1 MNIYNINYK
10 FLMNLNSK
18 KILIFLF
25 TILHVY
31 CQNKVK
37 EGDYSD
43 CESSTSSNSIS
54 FSNFN
59 ITNQEIRV
67 NIITKEKGIIKI
79 SDEIY
84 FKFNKNI
91 NISNDTLAI
100 VLSICSK
107 LKYEFIYIDLIIS
120 KELLKELK
128 KYTYGDIK
136 VKGIIDNDKSNIK
149 ERKEKIIINFSGG
162 FDSLSLLSLLPKNS
176 YDLVSVY
183 WKGFER
189 EKEFFKKFSPYTLET
204 NFRGFLEEAKI
215 WEFMGIGSLLYNDM
229 INAKYQAFGTAFEE
243 YDFHGSYNFSI
254 QKSFQSRP
262 FDITGVYD
270 IKLIQGLTEIG
281 TALIVLKDYPLLVSE
296 SLISLADNLSLK
308 NYRKK
313 LILTILKKK
322 YNLKNAYLGF
332 DEIIYPKNKIKWG
345 FFVDDFLIFWWIKNI
360 GFEETSKFFSDI
372 PKDILEIVESNSLE
386 FYEKYNI
393 NYLNNI
399 PAQYKQT
406 VLENLGRLNI
416 EPYNERDFKE
426 LKNVLLYMK
435 KDHARLKND
444 WDKYFDF

>member
-1 MNIYNINYK
+1 
-10 FLMNLNSK
+10 MNLIYK
-18 KILIFLF
+18 KILTFLLI
-25 TILHVY
+25 ILYGY
-31 CQNKVK
+31 CQKNFK
-37 EGDYSD
+37 EGEPDINSD
-43 CESSTSSNSIS
+43 CESSISSNSIT
-54 FSNFN
+54 FSNFKFKS
-59 ITNQEIRV
+59 QEIRV
-67 NIITKEKGIIKI
+67 NIITKEKGKIKI

-91 NISNDTLAI
+91 TISNDTLAI

-120 KELLKELK
+120 KEILNQLK

-136 VKGIIDNDKSNIK
+136 VKGVIDKENLSIK
-149 ERKEKIIINFSGG
+149 EKEEKIIINFSGG
-162 FDSLSLLSLLPKNS
+162 FDSLSILSLLPKNS

-189 EKEFFKKFSPYTLET
+189 EKEFFQKFSPYMLET
-204 NFRGFLEEAKI
+204 NFRSFLEEAKI
-215 WEFMGIGSLLYNDM
+215 WEFMGIGTLLYNDM
-229 INAKYQAFGTAFEE
+229 INAKYQIFGTALEE
-243 YDFHGSYNFSI
+243 YDFHSSYKFSI
-254 QKSFQSRP
+254 KNSFQSRP
-262 FDITGVYD
+262 FDITGMYD

-296 SLISLADNLSLK
+296 SLISLANDKSLK

-313 LILTILKKK
+313 LILKILKKK
-322 YNLKNAYLGF
+322 HNLKNAYLGF

-372 PKDILEIVESNSLE
+372 PKDIIKIVESNSLE
-386 FYEKYNI
+386 FYEKYNS

-435 KDHARLKND
+435 KDHARLKKD